1 MDRVWTRGRAVM
13 IAVIQQKESK
23 QQSSV
28 GRTCYTDR
36 ILMDNVRKNRRKK
49 NSHER
54 PKHEIMNRRPLDF
67 AI

>member
-1 MDRVWTRGRAVM
+1 MN
-13 IAVIQQKESK
+13 AVIQQKQSK
-23 QQSSV
+23 QQSSL
-28 GRTCYTDR
+28 GRTRYTGR

-54 PKHEIMNRRPLDF
+54 PKQEIMNRRPLDF